1 VSLVRKLV
9 RFYEPLI
16 RNQKGER
23 QTISGEFWKDVRES
37 IDALAESERNHTY
50 RGVRYYGE
58 SRGPVSPATP
68 YIYVGRL
75 RPTADHPDGFRPGT
89 GIMGPL
95 KPAQDGDL
103 ISEPTLLLPFGTQ
116 NYVAVM
122 SPVTGGT
129 RIQAIEHWLNLAL
142 GFFPTDNHLSLAPLW
157 DKKMADKLANSSG
170 ATRVMVRVAP
180 GQQVPQELPGRLMNA
195 VRVSAET
202 TPGDLSV
209 EMTWSFGHASGS
221 QPSKTEL
228 LRAAREIWS
237 GEWAA
242 TAEVNLEVQK
252 GEKIK
257 TEVHHLIN
265 DRLTYTAKFDV
276 AEGQS
281 PTEESVLKGMQD
293 AIAQFRGEH

>member
-1 VSLVRKLV
+1 MSKVGKTVK
-9 RFYEPLI
+9 FYEPLI

-23 QTISGEFWKDVRES
+23 QTISGEFWKDARES
-37 IDALAESERNHTY
+37 INELSEAERNHTY

-58 SRGPVSPATP
+58 SRNPVSPATP
-68 YIYVGRL
+68 YVYVGRL
-75 RPTADHPDGFRPGT
+75 RPAADHPDGFRPGA
-89 GIMGPL
+89 GILGPL
-95 KPAQDGDL
+95 QPAQDGDL
-103 ISEPTLLLPFGTQ
+103 ISEPTLVLPFGTQ

-142 GFFPTDNHLSLAPLW
+142 GFFPTDNALALAPLW

-170 ATRVMVRVAP
+170 ATRVQVRVAP
-180 GQQVPQELPGRLMNA
+180 GNEVPGELPGRLMNA
-195 VRVSAET
+195 VRASAEI
-202 TPGDLSV
+202 TPSDLSV

-228 LRAAREIWS
+228 LQAAREIWA
-237 GEWAA
+237 GEWAD

-257 TEVHHLIN
+257 TEIHHLIN

-281 PTEESVLKGMQD
+281 PSEMSVLKGMQD